1 LHYTGDDFEQRAF
14 SGGPAKR
21 AENLKNLGFSA
32 NRKNTPVEEVI
43 AKAVEWKLEALEVN
57 LNRPEYFPEQFD
69 SKKRTAIRKL
79 AEEANLRLLL
89 HAPDD
94 INLLSRHKNIRL
106 AGVERLKE
114 MLNFGKELGA
124 VYFTL
129 HTGKVGL
136 VASGSGRVKIMQH
149 PTFKPLAEN
158 FRDSALRLLEAA
170 DGKPDLGFENTNHFE
185 GFFEKIIAELL
196 EQTSLKLTWD
206 IGHSFAETPEKVQ
219 ATLNFFF
226 THLPRVQTVHLH
238 DRNPKTDHLPVGSG
252 TIPWKRFGEV
262 LQTDRIFKIVE
273 VKDAL
278 AIETSLAYLRK
289 LSFDETFSTSSVSKK

>member
-1 LHYTGDDFEQRAF
+1 M
-14 SGGPAKR
+14 
-21 AENLKNLGFSA
+21 KNLGFSA
-32 NRKNTPVEEVI
+32 NRRNTAIEEAI
-43 AKAVEWKLEALEVN
+43 AKAVEWKLDALELN
-57 LNRPEYFPEQFD
+57 LNRPEYFPEHFD
-69 SKKRTAIRKL
+69 SKKRLSIRKT
-79 AEEANLRLLL
+79 AEQSKIQLLL

-114 MLNFGKELGA
+114 MLAFGNELGA

-136 VASGSGRVKIMQH
+136 VATGSGRVKIMQH

-158 FRDSALRLLEAA
+158 FRDSAQRLLEFAG
-170 DGKPDLGFENTNHFE
+170 GKLELGFENTNHFE
-185 GFFEKIIAELL
+185 GFFEEIIAGLL

-206 IGHSFAETPEKVQ
+206 IGHSFAETPEKVE

-226 THLPRVQTVHLH
+226 TRLPRVQTLHLH
-238 DRNPKTDHLPVGSG
+238 DRNQKTDHLAVGSG

-262 LQTDRIFKIVE
+262 LQADGVFKIVE
-273 VKDAL
+273 VKDAA
-278 AIETSLAYLRK
+278 AIEASLAYLDK
-289 LSFDETFSTSSVSKK
+289 LSFEPTLSSSSVSKK

>member
-1 LHYTGDDFEQRAF
+1 M
-14 SGGPAKR
+14 
-21 AENLKNLGFSA
+21 KNLGFSA
-32 NRKNTPVEEVI
+32 NRRDTTIEEAI
-43 AKAVEWKLEALEVN
+43 GKALEWKLEALELN
-57 LNRPEYFPEQFD
+57 MNRPEYFPEEFD
-69 SKKRTAIRKL
+69 SKKRTALRKRAL
-79 AEEANLRLLL
+79 EANLHLLL

-114 MLNFGKELGA
+114 MLDFGKELGA

-129 HTGKVGL
+129 HTGKVAL

-170 DGKPDLGFENTNHFE
+170 DGKLDLGFENTNHFE
-185 GFFEKIIAELL
+185 GFFEEIIAGLL
-196 EQTSLKLTWD
+196 EQTNLKLTWD
-206 IGHSFAETPEKVQ
+206 IGHSFAETPEKVEQ
-219 ATLNFFF
+219 TLGFFF
-226 THLPRVQTVHLH
+226 THLPRVQNLHLH
-238 DRNPKTDHLPVGSG
+238 DRNPKIDHLPVGSG

-273 VKDAL
+273 VKDAE
-278 AIETSLAYLRK
+278 AIEASLTYLRK
-289 LSFDETFSTSSVSKK
+289 LSFDQTFSSPEVSKK

>member
-1 LHYTGDDFEQRAF
+1 M
-14 SGGPAKR
+14 
-21 AENLKNLGFSA
+21 KNLGFSA
-32 NRKNTPVEEVI
+32 NRRNTTIEEAI
-43 AKAVEWKLEALEVN
+43 AKAVEWKLEALELN
-57 LNRPEYFPEQFD
+57 LNRPEYFPEHFNPKKKALLRKTAEQ
-69 SKKRTAIRKL
+69 SKI
-79 AEEANLRLLL
+79 RLLL

-94 INLLSRHKNIRL
+94 INLLSRHKNIRI

-114 MLNFGKELGA
+114 MLSFGEELGA

-136 VASGSGRVKIMQH
+136 VATGSGRVKIMQH

-158 FRDSALRLLEAA
+158 FRDSALRLLEFAE
-170 DGKPDLGFENTNHFE
+170 GKLELGFENTNHFE
-185 GFFEKIIAELL
+185 GFFEEIITGLL
-196 EQTSLKLTWD
+196 EQTQLKLTWD

-226 THLPRVQTVHLH
+226 TSLLRVRTLHLH
-238 DRNPKTDHLPVGSG
+238 DRNQKSDHLAVGTG

-262 LQTDRIFKIVE
+262 LQSDSIYKIVE
-273 VKDAL
+273 VKDAA

-289 LSFDETFSTSSVSKK
+289 LSFESTLSTSSVSRK